1 MVHKDLEKFERT
13 KTAGTT
19 MPAIFQLRSR
29 YTIAASQAA
38 LGSFYRWACRAV
50 LFSACAVTAASRLTG
65 ASSRVAAAE
74 DPAESAALDDAA
86 ASRKTQQ
93 EVMVARGFVR
103 SRGAWRTVQEI
114 ELIERAERANLAQ
127 KEWNLKLGRL
137 RKQLEQ
143 PLQADRAAE
152 EIREISDRFAV
163 PALATAL
170 SQEPSFRVRSLYVE
184 ALSRIRSSDAT
195 TVLIATAIDHSDPET
210 RIAATERLIVIGPHQ
225 ALPAILSALAG
236 SDNARINRAAEVI
249 GRLGVPSAV
258 SPLINALE
266 TQHIIVVGSG
276 AEGATSATFTPSG
289 GGLSMGSGKKNSKV
303 SVQNERVLQ
312 ALVTLTGVNFEWNRS
327 AWRAWLANR
336 QSPPDFDPRRG

>member
-1 MVHKDLEKFERT
+1 
-13 KTAGTT
+13 

-29 YTIAASQAA
+29 CNIAAGWAGVDVF
-38 LGSFYRWACRAV
+38 GSWACRAV
-50 LFSACAVTAASRLTG
+50 LFSASAAVAAVLVLL
-65 ASSRVAAAE
+65 ASPRVAAAE
-74 DPAESAALDDAA
+74 DPAETVGLDAA
-86 ASRKTQQ
+86 AGARKTQQ
-93 EVMVARGFVR
+93 EVMVERGFVR

-127 KEWNLKLGRL
+127 KEWNLKLERL

-170 SQEPSFRVRSLYVE
+170 AKEPSFRVRSLYVE
-184 ALSRIRSSDAT
+184 SLSRIRSWDAT
-195 TVLIATAIDHSDPET
+195 AVLIATAVDHSDSET

-236 SDNARINRAAEVI
+236 ADNARINRAAEAI

-266 TQHIIVVGSG
+266 TQHMVVAGDG
-276 AEGATSATFTPSG
+276 AAEGATSATFTPSG
-289 GGLSMGSGKKNSKV
+289 GGLSMGSGKKNIKV

-312 ALVTLTGVNFEWNRS
+312 ALISLTGVNFEWNRS

>member
-1 MVHKDLEKFERT
+1 MEPRGLPGGYARDPRGRNLGENDSRRGPAAVT
-13 KTAGTT
+13 GT
-19 MPAIFQLRSR
+19 RSR
-29 YTIAASQAA
+29 PDRAGAEITAMIPRRTHFCLAVLVAAAST
-38 LGSFYRWACRAV
+38 L
-50 LFSACAVTAASRLTG
+50 AVTAD
-65 ASSRVAAAE
+65 E
-74 DPAESAALDDAA
+74 PA
-86 ASRKTQQ
+86 KPTQQ
-93 EVMVARGFVR
+93 ELMAERGYVR
-103 SRGAWRTVQEI
+103 HRGGWRTAQEI
-114 ELIERAERANLAQ
+114 ELLERAERATLAQ
-127 KEWNLKLGRL
+127 KEWNGRL
-137 RKQLEQ
+137 ERLRRQVDQ
-143 PLQADRAAE
+143 SARADQAAE

-312 ALVTLTGVNFEWNRS
+312 ALITLTGVNFEWNRS

>member
-152 EIREISDRFAV
+152 EIREICRASLGHRSLSGAVVSCAKFVCRSTLSDSLVGCHNCFDCHGYR
-163 PALATAL
+163 
-170 SQEPSFRVRSLYVE
+170 SFR
-184 ALSRIRSSDAT
+184 SRNPHCCHRATDCDWAASGSARNPLGTCWIRQRANQSS
-195 TVLIATAIDHSDPET
+195 
-210 RIAATERLIVIGPHQ
+210 RRGNW
-225 ALPAILSALAG
+225 SA
-236 SDNARINRAAEVI
+236 
-249 GRLGVPSAV
+249 
-258 SPLINALE
+258 
-266 TQHIIVVGSG
+266 
-276 AEGATSATFTPSG
+276 
-289 GGLSMGSGKKNSKV
+289 
-303 SVQNERVLQ
+303 
-312 ALVTLTGVNFEWNRS
+312 RS
-327 AWRAWLANR
+327 AIGGQSVNQRVGNTAHNR
-336 QSPPDFDPRRG
+336 GG